1 MKADTKKTDATV
13 VEDGAA
19 ITRHYNYGTWKK
31 QEGWKP
37 KLIVGAEGC
46 NFTDSEG
53 NTYLDFSSQLMCSNL
68 GHGNRK
74 VIDAIA
80 EQARTLPYISPEF
93 TTAARVELTKKL
105 LEVLPDNLV
114 KFFYGTSGTEAN
126 EAAVKI
132 ARMFFRK
139 EGKFKIITRYDSY
152 HGSTAASIALT
163 GDHRR
168 YASETPG
175 NAGGVVRAP
184 DPYCY
189 RCPLGLKYPECGIA
203 CAEYVDYMFRHE
215 GNVAA
220 VMVEPV
226 TGTNGVIVPPDGY
239 MQRLSEITHEHGAL
253 LIADEVM
260 SGWGRTGEWFAVN
273 RWKVRPDILT
283 TAKGITGAYAPLSL
297 TATTKE
303 IADYFE
309 DNVFQ
314 HGHTYEAHPLTLL
327 PAVAAI
333 DEYKRLNLIKRSAEI
348 GEYLGRSLAELKERH
363 VSIGDVRGVGM
374 FWAVELVKNR
384 DTKEP
389 FNTREDKLEGRQTVA
404 GKVSQE
410 MMKKGVY
417 VNSWITHLTIAP
429 PLIVTKEEIDHGIE
443 VLDESLA
450 VSDSLAGT

>member
-239 MQRLSEITHEHGAL
+239 MKRLSEITHEHGAL

-410 MMKKGVY
+410 MMKRGVY

>member
-132 ARMFFRK
+132 ARIFFRK

-239 MQRLSEITHEHGAL
+239 MKRLSEITHEHGAL

-410 MMKKGVY
+410 MMKRGVY

-450 VSDSLAGT
+450 GSDSLAGT